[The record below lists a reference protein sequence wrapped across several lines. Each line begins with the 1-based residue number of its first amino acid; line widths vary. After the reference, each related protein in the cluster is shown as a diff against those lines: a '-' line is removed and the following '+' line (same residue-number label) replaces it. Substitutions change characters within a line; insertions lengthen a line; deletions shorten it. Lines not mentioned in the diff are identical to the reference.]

1 MREDLMGAERLF
13 VLAGLCKM
21 RISLF
26 AAFSAVTGYLCSP
39 HHHVASI
46 AILFGGIIFLAAGSS
61 ALNQYQEQDIDAR
74 MPRTAQRPIPSG
86 SVDARQ
92 ALSFS
97 LLMIA
102 AGLLILAEG
111 ISLIAALLGLATVFW
126 YNGVYTYLKQKSVWA
141 VVPGALTGI
150 MPPVIGW
157 VVGGGFLTDPLLLY
171 LSIFFFL
178 WQIAHSLLIVNEYGK
193 ESEAAG
199 LPSLTTIFTSRQLT
213 RITSNWVFAVAIACL
228 LLPLFIFPSPQICVW
243 IVLPFAA
250 FLWLTYSAIQL
261 LQGDVPVYTVLLSRL
276 RGALV
281 IILIALATQESLK
294 GILSG
299 LMRI

>member
-1 MREDLMGAERLF
+1 MKKYLMGAERLF
-13 VLAGLCKM
+13 VLTDLCKM

-26 AAFSAVTGYLCSP
+26 AALSGVTGYLCSP
-39 HHHVASI
+39 YHHAASI
-46 AILFGGIIFLAAGSS
+46 DILFGGIFFLAAGSS

-74 MPRTAQRPIPSG
+74 MPRTTQRPIPSG
-86 SVDARQ
+86 RIDTHH
-92 ALSFS
+92 ALALS

-126 YNGVYTYLKQKSVWA
+126 YNGVYTYLKQKSAWA
-141 VVPGALTGI
+141 IVPGALTGI

-178 WQIAHSLLIVNEYGK
+178 WQIAHSLLIVTEYGK
-193 ESEAAG
+193 EAEAGG

-213 RITSNWVFAVAIACL
+213 RITSIWVFAVAIVCL
-228 LLPLFIFPSPQICVW
+228 LLPLFIFHSPPIYGW
-243 IVLPFAA
+243 LVLPFTA
-250 FLWLTYSAIQL
+250 FLCLTFSAIQL
-261 LQGDVPVYTVLLSRL
+261 LRGGVPAYSISLNRL
-276 RGALV
+276 QGALS
-281 IILIALATQESLK
+281 IILIALTTQESLK
-294 GILSG
+294 RILSG
-299 LMRI
+299 LMVL